1 MGVEYKDY
9 YKLLDVERS
18 ASKEE
23 IAKAYKKMARKYH
36 PDLNPNDADA
46 ESKFKEVNEAYEVLK
61 DDEKRRLYDQLGPNW
76 QHGQNFQGGQGFH
89 RANFGGGAGFDAS
102 GFSDF
107 FDMIF
112 GNAGAGGY
120 QRTSGFGPDPFGNFS
135 GRQRKGRDVEA
146 QLVLT
151 LEEAYKGGKK
161 SITLQGQGGASKH
174 LEINVPAGVKD
185 GAKIRLSGQG
195 DAGMGGGPAGD
206 LYLKVKLA
214 EHPLFAVDGTNI
226 IVDLPLAPWEAVLGT
241 KARVPTLD
249 GEVELN
255 IAPGTGSGRKL
266 RLRGKGLGATA
277 NRGDQFV
284 RVQIRVPESPSAE
297 ERELWERLATVSNFN
312 PRP

>member
-9 YKLLDVERS
+9 YKLLGVERS

-23 IAKAYKKMARKYH
+23 IAKAFKKMARKYH

-61 DDEKRRLYDQLGPNW
+61 DEEKRRLYDQLGPNW
-76 QHGQNFQGGQGFH
+76 QHGQNFQGAQGFN
-89 RANFGGGAGFDAS
+89 RANFSGGAGFDAS

-146 QLVLT
+146 QLTLS

-161 SITLQGQGGASKH
+161 AITLQGQGGANKH
-174 LEINVPAGVKD
+174 LEVNVPAGIKD

-195 DAGMGGGPAGD
+195 DSGMGGGPAGD

-214 EHPLFAVDGTNI
+214 EHPLFTVDGTNI
-226 IVDLPLAPWEAVLGT
+226 IVELPLAPWEAVLGT

-266 RLRGKGLGATA
+266 RLRGKGLGSAA
-277 NRGDQFV
+277 NRGDLYV
-284 RVQIRVPESPSAE
+284 RTQIRVPDNPTAE
-297 ERELWERLATVSNFN
+297 ERELWERLAAVSTFN